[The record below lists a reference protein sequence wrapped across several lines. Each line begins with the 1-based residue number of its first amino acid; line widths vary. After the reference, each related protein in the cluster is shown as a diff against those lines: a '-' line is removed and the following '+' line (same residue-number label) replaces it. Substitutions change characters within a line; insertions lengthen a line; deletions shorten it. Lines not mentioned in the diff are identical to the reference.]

1 MTGGQNFLDSAGRS
15 DWEQLVALLASSGLP
30 TAGLEEHLPT
40 TLVVREGDRI
50 LGSVAIEMYGSDALL
65 RSLAVSAECRGRG
78 LGRRLAIS
86 ALDLAGSLGAA
97 RVYLLTETAA
107 SFFRRIGFRDVPR
120 PDVPERLRGSL
131 EFASLCSSTA
141 EVLALSLSD
150 RSPSREAGQ
159 M

>member
-1 MTGGQNFLDSAGRS
+1 MTGGQNFLDSAGEG

-78 LGRRLAIS
+78 LGRRLAVS
-86 ALDLAGSLGAA
+86 ALDLAGSRGAA

-107 SFFRRIGFRDVPR
+107 FFFRRIGFRDVAR
-120 PDVPERLRGSL
+120 VDVPERVRHSL

-141 EVLALSLSD
+141 EVLTLSLSD
-150 RSPSREAGQ
+150 RSRSGGADE